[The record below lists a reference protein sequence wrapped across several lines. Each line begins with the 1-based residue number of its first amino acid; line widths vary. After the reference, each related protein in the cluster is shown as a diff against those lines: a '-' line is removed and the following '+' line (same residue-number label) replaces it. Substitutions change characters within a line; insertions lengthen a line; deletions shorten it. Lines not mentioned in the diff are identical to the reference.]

1 MPDLLVGAP
10 FYFSDD
16 SGGAVYLYLNI
27 NHNLTSQFNLKLT
40 GKPESQFGISIA
52 NAGDLNKDGCEDIA
66 IGSPYEGN
74 GVVYIHMG
82 DREVGLKSKPN
93 QIIRAESLPRVMRT
107 FGYSLSGGLDLDS
120 NGYPDLLVGAYENVR
135 FTVCFIMNYV
145 TLRFR
150 NISEFFTHVHNF
162 LFHVTEQHC
171 INPNEAN
178 YRHKYLDQAIECYN
192 KYRPNNTWL

>member
-10 FYFSDD
+10 FYFSRDT
-16 SGGAVYLYLNI
+16 GGAVYLYLNI
-27 NHNLTSQFNLKLT
+27 NHNLPSEYNVRLT

-93 QIIRAESLPRVMRT
+93 QIIRAESLPRIMKT

-135 FTVCFIMNYV
+135 FSRLLSLLENKLLLSKVY
-145 TLRFR
+145 
-150 NISEFFTHVHNF
+150 
-162 LFHVTEQHC
+162 
-171 INPNEAN
+171 AN
-178 YRHKYLDQAIECYN
+178 
-192 KYRPNNTWL
+192 